1 MANPSRFPEEPS
13 VSDHKY
19 DPPVLHVHGQRFPSD
34 AVEIYGTTTGLE
46 RLISALIDGVNLGHG
61 KCNFVVRDGFDANLR
76 VACLDGPRREED
88 WRRSGSPYFDIEDPL
103 VARIME
109 LTEENAR
116 LRQSIAL
123 LKSGKTA
130 GKGATG

>member
-1 MANPSRFPEEPS
+1 M
-13 VSDHKY
+13 SDPRY
-19 DPPVLHVHGQRFPSD
+19 EPPVLHVHGQRFPSD
-34 AVEIYGTTTGLE
+34 MVEIFGSTPGLE
-46 RLISALIDGVNLGHG
+46 RMISALIDAVNVGHG
-61 KCNFVVRDGFDANLR
+61 KCGFVVRDGFEAELR
-76 VACLDGPRREED
+76 VACLDGNRREED

-116 LRQSIAL
+116 LRQMISL
-123 LKSGKTA
+123 LKTGKTA